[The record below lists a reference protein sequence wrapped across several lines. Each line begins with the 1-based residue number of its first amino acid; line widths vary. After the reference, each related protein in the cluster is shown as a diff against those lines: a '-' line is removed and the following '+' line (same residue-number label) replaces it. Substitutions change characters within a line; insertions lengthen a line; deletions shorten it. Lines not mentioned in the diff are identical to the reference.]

1 MTRPGPKPGRRYDVT
16 GIIPPGNDRAIAER
30 FGINRNAVA
39 NWRAYGVTWPTADR
53 IAIGLGLHPCEVWP
67 DFHEETAA

>member
-1 MTRPGPKPGRRYDVT
+1 MVIYEKRYRRTRH
-16 GIIPPGNDRAIAER
+16 A
-30 FGINRNAVA
+30 
-39 NWRAYGVTWPTADR
+39 ADR